1 MSGFVRRFL
10 DELRENTLDELFE
23 TQQWREARNLSGR
36 ERDEYLINLYK
47 EQLKSAG
54 EVKYVRTFEMR
65 GERNLL
71 LYDLVFATKHWR
83 GLEVMKEAMWKA
95 DPRGTYRFSDTTD
108 VDQLYI
114 IDFSDESHWLQ
125 EAADRIFKKFKSK
138 TVSVEE
144 IHKFVITETPFIFR
158 KGALKLLEDTSKI
171 IDVEGRMK
179 RFSYPKRCK
188 ITFIDSLD

>member
-1 MSGFVRRFL
+1 M
-10 DELRENTLDELFE
+10 
-23 TQQWREARNLSGR
+23 SGR

-54 EVKYVRTFEMR
+54 GAKYVRTFEMR

-144 IHKFVITETPFIFR
+144 IHKFVTTETPFIFR
-158 KGALKLLEDTSKI
+158 KEALKLLEDASKI
-171 IDVEGRMK
+171 IDVEGRK
-179 RFSYPKRCK
+179 RKSTYPKRCK
-188 ITFIDSLD
+188 ITFLGSLD